1 MRDQFFVLFLIAVL
15 VVGCQSK
22 TKDDG
27 GGDKADNKDKT
38 SQSSES
44 DKQTDTSM
52 SHLESVTLGKDA
64 EPHKVC
70 EALLKLLQEDDT
82 VNAQHLFTREAT
94 AMMLRFDLPLAFP
107 GEPDATFEVS
117 PARFATSKQE
127 ICQVLCTISEE
138 IDGRATQSEIGWM
151 LKRSS
156 EGWRVSGML
165 LPAEEGK
172 PMDFLNFESSVDIGT
187 LKTMLSGE
195 PELGQMQATN
205 SSGN

>member
-1 MRDQFFVLFLIAVL
+1 MLM
-15 VVGCQSK
+15 
-22 TKDDG
+22 
-27 GGDKADNKDKT
+27 GGDKADNKNDT
-38 SQSSES
+38 SQSSDS
-44 DKQTDTSM
+44 DQQADTSL
-52 SHLESVTLGKDA
+52 SHLDSVTLGRDA

-70 EALLKLLQEDDT
+70 EALLKLLQEEDT

-117 PARFATSKQE
+117 PAKFATSKQE

-138 IDGRATQSEIGWM
+138 VDGRSTESEIGWM

-156 EGWRVSGML
+156 AGWRVSGML
-165 LPAEEGK
+165 LPSEDGK

-187 LKTMLSGE
+187 LKTMLSGG
-195 PELGQMQATN
+195 PEVEQMQATN
-205 SSGN
+205 NSGN